1 MLDCW
6 ERMPF
11 VKSGARQEF
20 SIRFGIL
27 ALLLALCATASLGAQ
42 EPPNSAASWK
52 FAVSGDSRNC
62 GDIVMPAIAQGV
74 RRDGASFYWHLGDY
88 RAIYTFD
95 EDYLHIHPDSTI
107 SNYLAGAW
115 PDFIQH
121 QLQPFGDLP
130 VFLELGN
137 HELVPP
143 MTKGLY
149 IAQFADWLNQ
159 PVLQRQRLA
168 DNPNDHVLKTYY
180 RWIERGV
187 DFISMDNA
195 SAEEF
200 DAGQMKW
207 LQGVLANDAKDSS
220 IRTVVLG
227 MHAALPDSL
236 SAGHSM
242 NDSPQ
247 EQSSGR
253 IVYAQ
258 LVAFRH
264 STQKNVYVL
273 ASHSHFVMN
282 NIYAT
287 ACHASGDV
295 LPGWIVGSAG
305 AVRYRLP
312 HDHAAASVAMTNVY
326 GYVLATVAP
335 DGSIA
340 FEFKE
345 VKEAD
350 VPASVVNEF
359 SREQVTWCFTQNK
372 ASYTPAG
379 AVCPA
384 GPTPTGH

>member
-1 MLDCW
+1 MVDRW
-6 ERMPF
+6 ERMSS
-11 VKSGARQEF
+11 VKSVARPGF
-20 SIRFGIL
+20 RIGFGIL
-27 ALLLALCATASLGAQ
+27 ALSIVLCTTASLRAQ
-42 EPPNSAASWK
+42 DQTNSTASWK

-88 RAIYTFD
+88 RALYTFD
-95 EDYLHIHPDSTI
+95 EDYLRTHPASTI
-107 SNYLAGAW
+107 TNYFAGAW

-130 VFLELGN
+130 VFLAVGN

-143 MTKGLY
+143 MTRELY
-149 IAQFADWLNQ
+149 VAQFADWLNK
-159 PVLQRQRLA
+159 PVLQRQRLG

-180 RWIERGV
+180 HWVEHGV
-187 DFISMDNA
+187 DFISMDDA
-195 SAEEF
+195 SADQF
-200 DAGQMKW
+200 DAGQMTW
-207 LQGVLANDAKDSS
+207 FRGVLANDAKDLAV
-220 IRTVVLG
+220 RTVVLG

-242 NDSPQ
+242 NDSAQ

-253 IVYAQ
+253 NVYAQ

-287 ACHASGDV
+287 ACHTNGDV

-312 HDHAAASVAMTNVY
+312 QDRGPATVAMTDVY
-326 GYVLATVAP
+326 GYLLATVAP
-335 DGSIA
+335 DGSMT

-345 VKEAD
+345 VKEGDA
-350 VPASVVNEF
+350 PASVVTEF
-359 SREQVTWCFTQNK
+359 SREQVDWCFAQNK
-372 ASYTPAG
+372 GSYTPAG
-379 AVCPA
+379 PA
-384 GPTPTGH
+384 CATGATTTP

>member
-1 MLDCW
+1 MLDC
-6 ERMPF
+6 RKGMPL
-11 VKSGARQEF
+11 VKSVASQER
-20 SIRFGIL
+20 SLRFRRL
-27 ALLLALCATASLGAQ
+27 ALFLVVCVSASIAAQ
-42 EPPNSAASWK
+42 EKPGSEPTWK

-95 EDYLHIHPDSTI
+95 EDYLHTHPASTI
-107 SNYLAGAW
+107 SNYFAAAW

-121 QLQPFGDLP
+121 QLQPFGELP
-130 VFLELGN
+130 VFLEMGN

-143 MTKGLY
+143 MTKGQY
-149 IAQFADWLNQ
+149 IAQFADWLNK
-159 PVLQRQRLA
+159 PVLQQQRLA
-168 DNPNDHVLKTYY
+168 DNPNDYVLKTYY
-180 RWIERGV
+180 HWIERGV

-200 DAGQMKW
+200 DPAQMSW
-207 LQGVLANDAKDSS
+207 LQGVLARDAKDSS

-242 NDSPQ
+242 NDSVQ

-253 IVYAQ
+253 TVYAE

-264 STQKNVYVL
+264 SAKKNVYVL

-287 ACHASGDV
+287 ACHADDV

-305 AVRYRLP
+305 AVRYRLSK
-312 HDHAAASVAMTNVY
+312 DHAAATVAMTDVY
-326 GYVLATVAP
+326 GYLLATVAP
-335 DGSIA
+335 DGSIT
-340 FEFKE
+340 FEFRE
-345 VKEAD
+345 VKEPD

-359 SREQVTWCFTQNK
+359 SREQVNWCFAQNR
-372 ASYTPAG
+372 STYTPAG
-379 AVCPA
+379 AVCPVA
-384 GPTPTGH
+384 SIPTGH

>member
-1 MLDCW
+1 M
-6 ERMPF
+6 
-11 VKSGARQEF
+11 KSVARQ
-20 SIRFGIL
+20 SAIRFVML

-95 EDYLHIHPDSTI
+95 EDYLHTHPASTI

-180 RWIERGV
+180 RWIER
-187 DFISMDNA
+187 
-195 SAEEF
+195 
-200 DAGQMKW
+200 
-207 LQGVLANDAKDSS
+207 
-220 IRTVVLG
+220 
-227 MHAALPDSL
+227 
-236 SAGHSM
+236 
-242 NDSPQ
+242 
-247 EQSSGR
+247 
-253 IVYAQ
+253 
-258 LVAFRH
+258 
-264 STQKNVYVL
+264 
-273 ASHSHFVMN
+273 
-282 NIYAT
+282 
-287 ACHASGDV
+287 
-295 LPGWIVGSAG
+295 
-305 AVRYRLP
+305 
-312 HDHAAASVAMTNVY
+312 
-326 GYVLATVAP
+326 
-335 DGSIA
+335 
-340 FEFKE
+340 
-345 VKEAD
+345 
-350 VPASVVNEF
+350 
-359 SREQVTWCFTQNK
+359 
-372 ASYTPAG
+372 
-379 AVCPA
+379 
-384 GPTPTGH
+384 